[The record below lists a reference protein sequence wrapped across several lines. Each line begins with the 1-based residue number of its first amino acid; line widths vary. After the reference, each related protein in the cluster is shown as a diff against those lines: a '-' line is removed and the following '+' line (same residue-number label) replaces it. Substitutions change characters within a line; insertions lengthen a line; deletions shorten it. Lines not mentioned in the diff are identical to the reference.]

1 MFERLKIVFADAKA
15 KAIANTPVKLLKFQQ
30 DHRAIGG
37 VIYVLIG
44 LMIML
49 LVGIIVVNA
58 LINSQTPDSTWS
70 IKANATWAA
79 VQTNIWIAMGLVT
92 VALIIVGA
100 MAILS
105 YLNMGQGGKG
115 GGF

>member
-1 MFERLKIVFADAKA
+1 MDL
-15 KAIANTPVKLLKFQQ
+15 
-30 DHRAIGG
+30 RALGKHFLSNRKGVGG
-37 VIYVLIG
+37 VVYVLIG

-58 LINSQTPDSTWS
+58 LINSQSPDSTWS
-70 IKANATWAA
+70 VKANSTWTS
-79 VQTNIWIAMGLVT
+79 VQTNIWIALGLCT

-105 YLNMGQGGKG
+105 YLNMGNKS
-115 GGF
+115 GF

>member
-1 MFERLKIVFADAKA
+1 MNHLASKA
-15 KAIANTPVKLLKFQQ
+15 KKLLRN
-30 DHRAIGG
+30 DEHGVGG

-44 LMIML
+44 LMVML

-58 LINSQTPDSTWS
+58 LINSQTPDTTWS
-70 IKANATWAA
+70 ASANTTWAS
-79 VQTNIWIAMGLVT
+79 VQTNIWTAMGLVV

-105 YLNMGQGGKG
+105 YLNMGGKG
-115 GGF
+115 GF

>member
-1 MFERLKIVFADAKA
+1 MNSLETIAKRFLKNRKGV
-15 KAIANTPVKLLKFQQ
+15 
-30 DHRAIGG
+30 GG

-49 LVGIIVVNA
+49 LVAIIVVNA
-58 LINSQTPDSTWS
+58 LINSQTPDTTWSAKANSTWAS
-70 IKANATWAA
+70 
-79 VQTNIWIAMGLVT
+79 VQTNIWIALGLVT
-92 VALIIVGA
+92 VSLIIVGA

-105 YLNMGQGGKG
+105 YLNMGKG

>member
-1 MFERLKIVFADAKA
+1 MQLSHLKNRFLSNRKGV
-15 KAIANTPVKLLKFQQ
+15 
-30 DHRAIGG
+30 GG
-37 VIYVLIG
+37 VIYVLLS

-49 LVGIIVVNA
+49 LVAIIVVNA

-70 IKANATWAA
+70 EQANATWTS
-79 VQTNIWIAMGLVT
+79 VQSNIWIALSLVT

-105 YLNMGQGGKG
+105 YLNIGSGGKG
-115 GGF
+115 GF

>member
-1 MFERLKIVFADAKA
+1 MELAQYKQ
-15 KAIANTPVKLLKFQQ
+15 KFLAS
-30 DHRAIGG
+30 RKGVGG
-37 VIYVLIG
+37 VVYVLIG

-70 IKANATWAA
+70 TKANATWVS
-79 VQTNIWIAMGLVT
+79 VQTNIWIALGLCT

-105 YLNMGQGGKG
+105 YLNLGNKG
-115 GGF
+115 GF

>member
-1 MFERLKIVFADAKA
+1 MQ
-15 KAIANTPVKLLKFQQ
+15 IANFKPKLLSNKKGV
-30 DHRAIGG
+30 GG
-37 VIYVLIG
+37 VIYVLLS

-49 LVGIIVVNA
+49 LVAIIVVNA

-70 IKANATWAA
+70 ASANSTWSS
-79 VQTNIWIAMGLVT
+79 VQSNIWIALGLVA

-105 YLNMGQGGKG
+105 YLNIGKG
-115 GGF
+115 GGGF

>member
-1 MFERLKIVFADAKA
+1 MNLQTIKNRFLNRKGV
-15 KAIANTPVKLLKFQQ
+15 
-30 DHRAIGG
+30 GG
-37 VIYVLIG
+37 VVYVLIG

-70 IKANATWAA
+70 ASANSTWTS

-92 VALIIVGA
+92 VSLIIVGA

-105 YLNMGQGGKG
+105 YLNMGNKG
-115 GGF
+115 GF

>member
-1 MFERLKIVFADAKA
+1 MDIEKLKALI
-15 KAIANTPVKLLKFQQ
+15 PEPLRKFQEN
-30 DHRAIGG
+30 HKAIGG

-49 LVGIIVVNA
+49 LVAIIVVNA
-58 LINSQTPDSTWS
+58 LINSQTPDTTWSAKANSTWTS
-70 IKANATWAA
+70 
-79 VQTNIWIAMGLVT
+79 VQTNIWIALGLVT

-105 YLNMGQGGKG
+105 YLNMGGGDKG
-115 GGF
+115 GF

>member
-1 MFERLKIVFADAKA
+1 M
-15 KAIANTPVKLLKFQQ
+15 KLDQYKQKFFTN
-30 DHRAIGG
+30 RKGVGG
-37 VIYVLIG
+37 VVYVLIG

-58 LINSQTPDSTWS
+58 LINSQTPDSSWSASANSTWTS
-70 IKANATWAA
+70 

-92 VALIIVGA
+92 VSLIIVGA

-105 YLNMGQGGKG
+105 YLNMGSGE
-115 GGF
+115 GF

>member
-1 MFERLKIVFADAKA
+1 MQKLETTAKRFLSNR
-15 KAIANTPVKLLKFQQ
+15 KG
-30 DHRAIGG
+30 IGG
-37 VIYVLIG
+37 VVYVLIG

-70 IKANATWAA
+70 TKANATWAS

-115 GGF
+115 GF

>member
-1 MFERLKIVFADAKA
+1 MSNRKGV
-15 KAIANTPVKLLKFQQ
+15 
-30 DHRAIGG
+30 GG
-37 VIYVLIG
+37 VIYVLLS

-49 LVGIIVVNA
+49 LVAIIVVNA

-70 IKANATWAA
+70 TQANATWAS
-79 VQTNIWIAMGLVT
+79 VQTNIWIALSLVT

-105 YLNMGQGGKG
+105 YLNIGQSGKG
-115 GGF
+115 GF

>member
-1 MFERLKIVFADAKA
+1 MNPLQT
-15 KAIANTPVKLLKFQQ
+15 ANRFLHSKKGV
-30 DHRAIGG
+30 GG
-37 VIYVLIG
+37 VVYVLIG

-49 LVGIIVVNA
+49 LVAIIVVNA

-70 IKANATWAA
+70 VKANTTWAS
-79 VQTNIWIAMGLVT
+79 VQTNIWIALSLVT

-105 YLNMGQGGKG
+105 YLNVGQSGKG
-115 GGF
+115 GF

>member
-1 MFERLKIVFADAKA
+1 MMNLH
-15 KAIANTPVKLLKFQQ
+15 VKNRFLSNKKG
-30 DHRAIGG
+30 IGG
-37 VIYVLIG
+37 VVYVLLS

-49 LVGIIVVNA
+49 LVAIIVVNA

-70 IKANATWAA
+70 TKANSTWSS
-79 VQTNIWIAMGLVT
+79 VQSNIWIALGLVT

-105 YLNMGQGGKG
+105 YLNIGGKS

>member
-1 MFERLKIVFADAKA
+1 MELAQYKQ
-15 KAIANTPVKLLKFQQ
+15 KLLHNRK
-30 DHRAIGG
+30 AVGG

-58 LINSQTPDSTWS
+58 LVNSQTPDSTWS
-70 IKANATWAA
+70 AKANTTWAS
-79 VQTNIWIAMGLVT
+79 VQTNIWISMGLVT
-92 VALIIVGA
+92 VGLIIVGA

-105 YLNMGQGGKG
+105 YLNMGNGKG
-115 GGF
+115 F

>member
-1 MFERLKIVFADAKA
+1 MKIAQYKQKLVHNRKA
-15 KAIANTPVKLLKFQQ
+15 V
-30 DHRAIGG
+30 GG

-58 LINSQTPDSTWS
+58 LINSQTPDTTWTS
-70 IKANATWAA
+70 

-105 YLNMGQGGKG
+105 YLNMGGGKG
-115 GGF
+115 AF

>member
-1 MFERLKIVFADAKA
+1 MHIKNFVRSKGAV
-15 KAIANTPVKLLKFQQ
+15 
-30 DHRAIGG
+30 GG

-70 IKANATWAA
+70 AKANTTWAS

-105 YLNMGQGGKG
+105 YLNMGGGNKG
-115 GGF
+115 F

>member
-1 MFERLKIVFADAKA
+1 MQSLEITAKRFLKSRRGV
-15 KAIANTPVKLLKFQQ
+15 
-30 DHRAIGG
+30 GG

-58 LINSQTPDSTWS
+58 LINSQTPDDTWS
-70 IKANATWAA
+70 LQANNTWAS

-105 YLNMGQGGKG
+105 YLNMGQGKG
-115 GGF
+115 GF

>member
-1 MFERLKIVFADAKA
+1 MKLPSMEQLEATIPAPLRNFKEEHKA
-15 KAIANTPVKLLKFQQ
+15 V
-30 DHRAIGG
+30 GG

-70 IKANATWAA
+70 AKANTTWAS

-105 YLNMGQGGKG
+105 YLNMGQGKS
-115 GGF
+115 GF